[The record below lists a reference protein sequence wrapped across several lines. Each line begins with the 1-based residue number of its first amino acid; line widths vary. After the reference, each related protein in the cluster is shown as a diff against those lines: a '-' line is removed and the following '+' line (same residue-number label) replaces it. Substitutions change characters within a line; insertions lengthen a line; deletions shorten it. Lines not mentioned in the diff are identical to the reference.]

1 MKRKWTAMLSLLLA
15 VMMTA
20 CFMPQAAF
28 ADGEG
33 GGDVQPP
40 EKIEQ
45 PYMTVDFAG
54 LADQNA
60 LVLKEGM
67 DGTAVSK
74 EPHGYGALIK
84 GPVSE
89 LKNGKVEIASKFD
102 FTGNPV
108 TRISMKGVA
117 ERGVLV
123 DAKIYLDDDP
133 EPVCTVQLDNR
144 SRSGGWNTGE
154 MSTVYVY
161 DKDKEIRGEHKVS
174 IGFDIAGKSDEQEA
188 GILLREIEFVEDSG
202 IPTLYFNDI
211 GEGDGKNAGTV
222 EEMNTSADHSVRCYG
237 GSVDI
242 KVPEGYKSEYESS
255 SMEDTSIGIEY
266 IRGRGNSTWGAD
278 KKAYRLKLDAGDV
291 DLFGMGSN
299 AHWVLLANRFDN
311 SLLRNRM
318 TYWLGAAMGME
329 FTPQCVPVDV
339 VMNGEYYGS
348 YLLCE
353 HIRVGGS
360 RVEIDKLKKSNNT
373 LPDISGGY
381 LLRMSPY
388 DGEDERNVFTTKQGA
403 VFINSTPD
411 FAEDYENDNQ
421 KNYIRGYVQDTED
434 AVFGEDFKNS
444 EGESYRDYLDFESAV
459 NYWWVQ
465 EFSMNGDAYITDST
479 YLYKKRNGKL
489 FWGPLWDFD
498 YVAWGDLQQRSDPQV
513 TGFDNTSMPWFD
525 HMLADPVFTGAL
537 IERWGD
543 IDALVT
549 EIVKEGGIL
558 DQYYEQTKISE
569 RYDHE
574 KYGYYGDEEYAGNNE
589 DVVPYPGDEHDDSV
603 IPDPNRPY
611 IDEVDQLREWVAARQ
626 LWVNSNIDSLS
637 SLAKEVTFIVD
648 GNAVK
653 TVYAKELLRDTDLP
667 DAPEKDGYVF
677 EGWYTK
683 PEGGE
688 KIMIGNDSPS
698 DDDSMRIDKDM
709 TFYAHFVE
717 EGSASKADKIYI
729 CGTVFWAD
737 ITEETY
743 TPLFTVL
750 PTDAVDRRV
759 TWTSS
764 NEEKATVDKRGK
776 VTLLNTGKV
785 TITGTLTTGES
796 ASYVLNIYD
805 PKETTLK
812 KPTDIELEN
821 DQITIEMGSY
831 GFNQYKLLPEE
842 GPVQSDSVFYE
853 SDDESIVVA
862 GPAGELYPISPGTTT
877 VTVYDFTTDIS
888 ASFEVTVVC
897 NQNNDD
903 PDDAPIDAIDN
914 AIAVLMQMNK
924 LVNKADYTKAS
935 YNAYYAV
942 YKKALE
948 RLKGGSVTLE
958 EVSELR
964 HKVIL
969 AQLDLVKKKANTMK
983 VKAKKVVKVKRSK
996 VKRKAVTIKRSKAIT
1011 IKNAKGKVTY
1021 AKVAKGSSKRL
1032 SINKKTG
1039 KIKVKKKTKKGLYR
1053 IKVQVKAAGN
1063 GNYRPMTKIVT
1074 VKVRV
1079 R

>member
-1 MKRKWTAMLSLLLA
+1 MMKRKWTTMLSLLLA

-28 ADGEG
+28 AAGEDGGEA
-33 GGDVQPP
+33 QPP
-40 EKIEQ
+40 EKIEE

-89 LKNGKVEIASKFD
+89 LRNGRVEIASKFD

-117 ERGVLV
+117 EKGTLV

-133 EPVCTVQLDNR
+133 EPVCTVSLDNR
-144 SRSGGWNTGE
+144 TKSGGWNTGDL
-154 MSTVYVY
+154 SSFYIY
-161 DKDKEIRGEHKVS
+161 DKDITGEHKVS
-174 IGFDIAGKSDEQEA
+174 IGFDITGKSDDQDVS
-188 GILLREIEFVEDSG
+188 ILLREIEFVEDSG
-202 IPTLYFNDI
+202 IPTLYFEDI
-211 GEGDGKNAGTV
+211 GEGTGNNAGTV
-222 EEMNTSADHSVRCYG
+222 EEMNASENHSVRCYG
-237 GSVDI
+237 GHIDI
-242 KVPEGYKSEYESS
+242 KVPEGYKSEYEESATDDFS
-255 SMEDTSIGIEY
+255 VDLEY
-266 IRGRGNSTWGAD
+266 IRGRGNSTWSAD
-278 KKAYRLKLDAGDV
+278 KKAYRFKLAAEDV
-291 DLFGMGSN
+291 DLFGMGAN

-318 TYWLGAAMGME
+318 TYWLGAAMGMD
-329 FTPQCVPVDV
+329 FTPQCIPVDV

-353 HIRVGGS
+353 HIRVGDS
-360 RVEIDKLKKSNNT
+360 RVEIDKLKKGMKN
-373 LPDISGGY
+373 LPEISGGY

-388 DGEDERNVFTTKQGA
+388 DDEDERSVFKTTRDA
-403 VFINSTPD
+403 AFLNETPN
-411 FAEDYENDNQ
+411 FVDYENQEQTD
-421 KNYIRGYVQDTED
+421 YIRGYVQDTED
-434 AVFGEDFKNS
+434 AIFGEGFKNS
-444 EGESYRDYLDFESAV
+444 EGKSYTEYLDFDSAV
-459 NYWWVQ
+459 DYWWVQ
-465 EFSMNGDAYITDST
+465 ELSRNGDAYGTDST
-479 YLYKKRNGKL
+479 YLYKKRDGKL

-498 YVAWGDLQQRSDPQV
+498 YVAWGDLEKKGEPVV
-513 TGFDNTSMPWFD
+513 TGFDYTSMPWFD
-525 HMLADPVFTGAL
+525 HMLGDPVFNGAL
-537 IERWGD
+537 VDRWND
-543 IDALVT
+543 IDPLLT

-574 KYGYYGDEEYAGNNE
+574 KYGYYGDEEY
-589 DVVPYPGDEHDDSV
+589 DDEGEFSDTFAT
-603 IPDPNRPY
+603 DPTRPY
-611 IDEVDQLREWVAARQ
+611 SDEVDQLKEWVAARQ
-626 LWVNSNIDSLS
+626 LWINDNIDSLS
-637 SLAKEVTFIVD
+637 SITKKVTFIAD
-648 GNAVK
+648 GNVIK
-653 TVYAKELLRDTDLP
+653 TVHIKGMLSLADTPEAP
-667 DAPEKDGYVF
+667 DKDGYVF

-688 KIMIGNDSPS
+688 KLALDEY
-698 DDDSMRIDKDM
+698 SME
-709 TFYAHFVE
+709 VE
-717 EGSASKADKIYI
+717 EDMNVYARYVEEESASKAEAIFVRGNVI
-729 CGTVFWAD
+729 WAD
-737 ITEETY
+737 ITEGAY
-743 TPLFTVL
+743 YPVFAVL
-750 PTDAVDRRV
+750 PTDAVDKRV

-764 NEEKATVDKRGK
+764 NEEKATVDKKGK
-776 VTLLNTGKV
+776 VTMLNTGKV
-785 TITGTLTTGES
+785 TITGTLTSGES
-796 ASYVLNIYD
+796 VSYVLNIYD

-812 KPTDIELEN
+812 RPTDIEVEN
-821 DQITIEMGSY
+821 DQVTIEMGSY
-831 GFNQYKLLPEE
+831 GFNPYKLIPEE
-842 GPVQSDSVFYE
+842 GPVQSDAIFYE
-853 SDDESIVVA
+853 AEDESIVVA
-862 GPAGELYPISPGTTT
+862 GSAGELYPVSPGTTT
-877 VTVYDFTTDIS
+877 VTVYDYISDIRT
-888 ASFEVTVVC
+888 SFEVTVVG

-942 YKKALE
+942 YTDALSK
-948 RLKGGSVTLE
+948 LKEGSLSLD
-958 EVSELR
+958 EVRELR
-964 HKVIL
+964 HAVII

-996 VKRKAVTIKRSKAIT
+996 VKRRAVTIKRSKAIT
-1011 IKNAKGKVTY
+1011 IRNAKGKVTY
-1021 AKVAKGSSKRL
+1021 AKVTKGSSKRL

-1053 IKVQVKAAGN
+1053 IKVKVKAAGN